1 MTAEFLVFTTSH
13 FDRELKKLV
22 AYHPELPEHYRG
34 IVAALKED
42 LYNKTE
48 AAGISSRN
56 SRACRTMAA
65 NTVSGPAAF
74 DSGTTT
80 RASLYIR
87 SEERR
92 VGKECRSRWSPY

>member
-42 LYNKTE
+42 LYNITE
-48 AAGISSRN
+48 AAGI
-56 SRACRTMAA
+56 
-65 NTVSGPAAF
+65 
-74 DSGTTT
+74 
-80 RASLYIR
+80 
-87 SEERR
+87 
-92 VGKECRSRWSPY
+92 